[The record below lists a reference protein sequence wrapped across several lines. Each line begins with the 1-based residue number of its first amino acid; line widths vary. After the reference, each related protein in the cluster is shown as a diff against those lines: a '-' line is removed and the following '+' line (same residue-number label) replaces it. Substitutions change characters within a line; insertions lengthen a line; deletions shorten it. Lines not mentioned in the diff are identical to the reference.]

1 MLIYKITNDVNNK
14 LYIGQTTK
22 PLEERIRNHRN
33 SFVSGSDTRIYRAM
47 RKYGWDKFHFEVIAT
62 AKDKATLDE
71 LEKYFI
77 EKYDSVNNGYNMS
90 FGGDNNP
97 MFSDEV
103 AEKHSSIMR
112 SDAVRKKISESM
124 KRSYAKRGGPSEE
137 HRKHLSNSRYAL
149 YASEKGEEV
158 RRKFRESFKL
168 SPEHFKALNDAKNK
182 SVYCLNTDGEVV
194 AEFHRVKDAA
204 DWWHKNGYDNVK
216 SSDQLND
223 RIKESAKQEKYIRGL
238 KWVYRV

>member
-1 MLIYKITNDVNNK
+1 MLIYKITNDVNDK

-22 PLEERIRNHRN
+22 TLEERIRNHRN
-33 SFVSGSDTRIYRAM
+33 SFVSGADTRIYRAM
-47 RKYGWDKFHFEVIAT
+47 RKHGWEKFHFEVIAT
-62 AKDKATLDE
+62 AQDKSTLDE

-77 EKYDSVNNGYNMS
+77 KKYDSVNNGYNMS
-90 FGGDNNP
+90 FGGDSNP

-112 SDAVRKKISESM
+112 SEAVRKKISESM

-137 HRKHLSNSRYAL
+137 HRKHLSKSKHDL

-158 RRKFRESFKL
+158 RKKFRKSFKL

-182 SVYCLNTDGEVV
+182 SVYCVDADGKIV
-194 AEFHRVKDAA
+194 AEFSRVKDAA
-204 DWWHKNGYDNVK
+204 NWWHQNGYDNVK

-223 RIKESAKQEKYIRGL
+223 RIKESAKQEKYIKGL